1 MTCLSKK
8 KKSYMKTAWSKYLL
22 NQHKEN
28 AYTWFWTKLL
38 MVTYWLVSNGLIWI
52 EEPAINYP
60 KGICLLIPCESVNM
74 PLIRFSLVLF
84 ALIGI
89 AFYLMEKK
97 MIIAL
102 LLLSFC
108 SILTF
113 SLRYSNGVGN
123 INNFSSMIF
132 VAQLLAYS
140 YHSFHHSTQKLFK
153 TRIQFV
159 VQVICAYY
167 VLAALSKLSH
177 GGFSWFN
184 EYQGFAI
191 QVKKSQLMGYYTS
204 GEKSFLHHAN
214 LFYNFFI
221 DHPIITKLG
230 LFIAHFLE
238 FFIFI
243 LLFTDRAKVIYGW
256 LLIFMHWGI
265 FLIMDIDYSPIHLYL
280 YFVNIPLLIS
290 CLHNYVIDK
299 FSIKKIKTQ

>member
-1 MTCLSKK
+1 MKK
-8 KKSYMKTAWSKYLL
+8 AWSKYLL
-22 NQHKEN
+22 NQHKDN

-38 MVTYWLVSNGLIWI
+38 MVVYWLVSNGLIWF

-60 KGICLLIPCESVNM
+60 KGICLFIPCESVNM

-84 ALIGI
+84 ALIGVV
-89 AFYLMEKK
+89 FYLMEKK
-97 MIIAL
+97 MILAL
-102 LLLSFC
+102 LILSFS

-140 YHSFHHSTQKLFK
+140 YHSFHHSSQKLFK

-159 VQVICAYY
+159 VQIICAYY
-167 VLAALSKLSH
+167 FLAALSKLSH
-177 GGFSWFN
+177 GGLGWFS

-191 QVKKSQLMGYYTS
+191 QVKKSQLMGYYSS
-204 GEKSFLHHAN
+204 GEKSFLHHSN
-214 LFYNFFI
+214 LFYNLII
-221 DHPIITKLG
+221 DHPIITKLV
-230 LFIAHFLE
+230 LLVSHLME

-243 LLFTDRAKVIYGW
+243 LLFSDRGKVVYGW

-265 FLIMDIDYSPIHLYL
+265 YLIMDINYSPVHLYL
-280 YFVNIPLLIS
+280 FFVNIPLILS
-290 CLHNYVIDK
+290 YLHCYMFDK
-299 FSIKKIKTQ
+299 FNIKKITVNEKKGLFLTD